1 MATAVKLE
9 KRKAL
14 DDIMDFMDKHF
25 TGNLTDTA
33 RNAAEKAVKDG
44 IISGPL
50 WDEIGIA
57 ALAQIYRVRRI
68 RTSKRFEEGEG
79 HDKLEDQNAHA
90 QPTSKTSG
98 EGGHPGCEAHIR
110 HASHNSPKWYHL
122 DGKYYDLYNMTKKE
136 VEAVADYYGGMSET
150 YSYEK
155 EYLMKIASQLKDK
168 QKVKDVFDEAKLR
181 ELRIKS

>member
-1 MATAVKLE
+1 MVTVVKLE

-33 RNAAEKAVKDG
+33 RSAAEKAVKDG

-79 HDKLEDQNAHA
+79 QYSCEAHRPSA
-90 QPTSKTSG
+90 QPASKTLG
-98 EGGHPGCEAHIR
+98 EGGQRTVETHKAY
-110 HASHNSPKWYHL
+110 ASHNSPKWYHL

-136 VEAVADYYGGMSET
+136 VEAVAAYYGGMSET

-155 EYLMKIASQLKDK
+155 EYLMKIASQLKGK

-181 ELRIKS
+181 ELRVKV